1 MRKTPVVKAVLELMR
16 AAKKP
21 LTVPEIQSL
30 LRDLGFE
37 PNKTTL
43 YRMLEKFQAEG
54 LVDAVLLDPKMVYYE
69 IKTHHHHH
77 FACRT
82 CTKIRCISDDA
93 LESHIHNFEKKL
105 EAKGFNVEEHNFSFS
120 GTCAT
125 CT

>member
-77 FACRT
+77 FRCDN
-82 CTKIRCISDDA
+82 CEEIQCISDPDLETKIHA
-93 LESHIHNFEKKL
+93 LEDKL
-105 EAKGFNVEEHNFSFS
+105 TTKGLTINNHNFSFS
-120 GTCAT
+120 GKCPTC
-125 CT
+125 